1 MGSVGF
7 SPGFECCVAVL
18 GVGKGPI
25 GLVAALRFK
34 MLDSQLDSSNMGPV
48 PIDFHDFCDF
58 QKSCRGFLAWY
69 LSCFR
74 PGCFQFHNVMFTVSG
89 QNQKDARRKVTQIR
103 GGITSRS
110 ALFDRVMPI

>member
-1 MGSVGF
+1 MVVLAVGS
-7 SPGFECCVAVL
+7 
-18 GVGKGPI
+18 GPI

-48 PIDFHDFCDF
+48 PIDVHDFCDF

-74 PGCFQFHNVMFTVSG
+74 PGCFQFHIFTVSG
-89 QNQKDARRKVTQIR
+89 RNQKDARRKVMQIR